1 MADLGGVRV
10 WIGGLLLLIY
20 AALAVMGERIAP
32 LEANATSL
40 LDILSAPSAEFWLGT
55 DNIGRDQFSRIIIG
69 ARYTVS
75 IAVTSVVLAILFGTA
90 LGLAAGYFGGRID
103 AALRAVI
110 DVLLTVPEMVLAIAI
125 AAALGA
131 GATGT
136 IAAIV
141 VSFTPRVARLV
152 RARTMEVRA
161 EAFVD
166 AALALGFRHRRI
178 ALRHV
183 LPNVATVIII
193 EASLLAGQAVLVAAA
208 LGFLGL
214 GVPPPAPEWGA
225 MLGAGRDYIDVAPHL
240 VVGPGIAIS
249 ILIFSFNMLGDGL
262 RDRLDPRAR
271 I

>member
-1 MADLGGVRV
+1 V
-10 WIGGLLLLIY
+10 
-20 AALAVMGERIAP
+20 
-32 LEANATSL
+32 
-40 LDILSAPSAEFWLGT
+40 
-55 DNIGRDQFSRIIIG
+55 
-69 ARYTVS
+69 
-75 IAVTSVVLAILFGTA
+75 LFGAT
-90 LGLAAGYFGGRID
+90 LGLIAGYFGGRVD
-103 AALRAVI
+103 AGVRAAI

-131 GATGT
+131 GAGGT

-166 AALALGFRHRRI
+166 AALTLGFRHRRV

-183 LPNVATVIII
+183 LPNVATVIVI

-249 ILIFSFNMLGDGL
+249 VLIFSFNMLGDGL
-262 RDRLDPRAR
+262 RDRLDPRTR
-271 I
+271 V